1 MLTGVGGNN
10 LVTNLSHA
18 DIALSKSVGRIS
30 SGKRIS
36 RASEDPAGNAMVS
49 AMDSQSR
56 ALTQLMSNQQSQ
68 ASILQTASSSL
79 TTTSNIL
86 QGINSLALQ
95 ASNGTLTE
103 SDRAMIQQQI
113 NQLSSQ
119 INMSASQAQY
129 NGQNLLDG
137 SFSTTLQNGEK
148 FAIDS
153 MTADAL
159 GLNNLSVATPDEAMS
174 ASDLA
179 KSALSKVVSTQSSIG
194 AVINGINSNIANLG
208 NQYMNAMSAQSQ
220 IGDVDMASEIM
231 NLTLSKIQSQA
242 SIKVYKMNEDTRS
255 NVLNLLKE

>member
-10 LVTNLSHA
+10 LHTNLLHA
-18 DIALSKSVGRIS
+18 DSAISKSVGRIS
-30 SGKRIS
+30 SGKRIN
-36 RASEDPAGNAMVS
+36 RASEDPAGNAMLS
-49 AMDSQSR
+49 AFDSQSR
-56 ALTQLMSNQQSQ
+56 ALAQMMSNQQSQ
-68 ASILQTASSSL
+68 ASVLQTASSSL

-113 NQLSSQ
+113 NQLSTQ
-119 INMSASQAQY
+119 INMSANQTQY

-153 MTADAL
+153 MTASAL
-159 GLNNLSVATPDEAMS
+159 GLNNLSVATPQEAMS

-179 KSALSKVVSTQSSIG
+179 KSALSNADNDKHVGVLFDFFSRSLDACEFLFIVVGGQIQPADKIVAQTGAVMQSSMRRLDLFGHPLIFLL
-194 AVINGINSNIANLG
+194 A
-208 NQYMNAMSAQSQ
+208 
-220 IGDVDMASEIM
+220 DK
-231 NLTLSKIQSQA
+231 TL
-242 SIKVYKMNEDTRS
+242 
-255 NVLNLLKE
+255 

>member
-1 MLTGVGGNN
+1 MLAGVSGNSLHSN
-10 LVTNLSHA
+10 LLRADVATN
-18 DIALSKSVGRIS
+18 KSLERIS
-30 SGKRIS
+30 SGKKINH
-36 RASEDPAGNAMVS
+36 ASENPVGS
-49 AMDSQSR
+49 AMLSAFDSQSR
-56 ALTQLMSNQQSQ
+56 ALAQLMSNQQSQ
-68 ASILQTASSSL
+68 ASVLQTASSSL

-95 ASNGTLTE
+95 ASNGTLTD

-119 INMSASQAQY
+119 INMSANQAQY

-153 MTADAL
+153 MTADAV
-159 GLNNLSVATPDEAMS
+159 GLNKLSVATQGDAMS

-179 KSALSKVVSTQSSIG
+179 KSALNKVVSTQSSLG
-194 AVINGINSNIANLG
+194 AAISGINSNIANLG
-208 NQYMNAMSAQSQ
+208 TQYMNAVSAQSQ
-220 IGDVDMASEIM
+220 IGDVDMAGEIM
-231 NLTLSKIQSQA
+231 NLTFSQIQSQA
-242 SIKVYKMNEDTRS
+242 TLKVYSMNENTRS